1 MSNTEQGITN
11 QTKWVAQNQDV
22 KSLKIKSQNN
32 KSQNN
37 NNNNEDFEEEDASCP
52 ARKALPNM
60 SECTHLA
67 GNPVFNPIY
76 TKVTYDDPRSKEQG
90 SWYKSEP
97 MLYKTSSGEYGKY
110 TPHCYHMP
118 VTHAGQDTKFSEA
131 QIATGAY
138 RYNGF
143 NTALDSSKVMPIDCY
158 VKNCHF

>member
-1 MSNTEQGITN
+1 MGVQNYNNAMSNTEQNISE
-11 QTKWVAQNQDV
+11 QTKTP
-22 KSLKIKSQNN
+22 
-32 KSQNN
+32 
-37 NNNNEDFEEEDASCP
+37 EEEDASCP
-52 ARKALPNM
+52 AMKALPNM

-110 TPHCYHMP
+110 TPHSYHMP
-118 VTHAGQDTKFSEA
+118 VTHFGQDTKFSEA

-158 VKNCHF
+158 VKSHF